1 MKLKFFLFYLFLLFS
16 LEAKEVYFI
25 EKKFI
30 STINANIRK
39 DGILKIDKDLIS
51 LKYPKE
57 NKEFLFYKDKIHLK
71 KENSEEILNYEDYIQ
86 LDIFYQLIKAIYT
99 NNMEFIKEYFL
110 IESGDVIHLEP
121 TDELSSV
128 ISNIEYKKE
137 GEKLI
142 FLNIFFTDENRIEI
156 VQVK

>member
-71 KENSEEILNYEDYIQ
+71 K
-86 LDIFYQLIKAIYT
+86 
-99 NNMEFIKEYFL
+99 
-110 IESGDVIHLEP
+110 
-121 TDELSSV
+121 
-128 ISNIEYKKE
+128 
-137 GEKLI
+137 
-142 FLNIFFTDENRIEI
+142 RI
-156 VQVK
+156 VKRF

>member
-1 MKLKFFLFYLFLLFS
+1 
-16 LEAKEVYFI
+16 
-25 EKKFI
+25 
-30 STINANIRK
+30 
-39 DGILKIDKDLIS
+39 
-51 LKYPKE
+51 
-57 NKEFLFYKDKIHLK
+57 
-71 KENSEEILNYEDYIQ
+71 
-86 LDIFYQLIKAIYT
+86 
-99 NNMEFIKEYFL
+99 MEFIKEYFL